1 MQKKTYMK
9 PLVSLYAIEALTI
22 FAGSTDPSAKPV
34 NPSGFQF
41 EEDIISGDKD
51 DVWEQQENNQK
62 LTTRTQI
69 DNQIKNMKKFLYSV
83 FMLAAVV
90 LAACSNDDNGDTQ
103 PKRGMTLNASV
114 ENLSS
119 RATMTD
125 ESGTWKFAFAVNDQV
140 SVSNSKISNYYT
152 FTNNGSQFTSAQAE
166 ATTENADWYAYFPGN
181 EVNLTNQTGDFANVA
196 NYFAVAGKTAA
207 ATTGEKGLSITLKPK
222 VAVLRI
228 VKVDNYGP
236 CDIYLKTADG
246 KYVSGLKAKKNEAGY
261 EVEKSDTKVSV
272 FQKASNGNAGIYY
285 VIVPAG
291 VKISVYNTNDE
302 NHIKTTKDAGL
313 TAGRYYTLTTGPTTG
328 TETATL
334 AGGTTETVD
343 WVQLW
348 IGGPRFAV
356 KNVAEPMTWYDA
368 TKKGDDF
375 AWGSNWYVPSE
386 EDLKIMHE
394 LLLKVQSEPTERKVS
409 ITGYP
414 TLELITNTKLEE
426 NIVKITGFQPG
437 YDKNS
442 ISLYN
447 KIVAGLN
454 TYRLWTATEKG
465 GYGVDLQILE
475 QDNYFCGGGFGYQTT
490 KNQLILTRPILTA
503 KTILWSNQK
512 QDK

>member
-1 MQKKTYMK
+1 
-9 PLVSLYAIEALTI
+9 
-22 FAGSTDPSAKPV
+22 
-34 NPSGFQF
+34 
-41 EEDIISGDKD
+41 
-51 DVWEQQENNQK
+51 
-62 LTTRTQI
+62 
-69 DNQIKNMKKFLYSV
+69 MKKFLYSV

-90 LAACSNDDNGDTQ
+90 LVFTACSNDETIETSGNGQ
-103 PKRGMTLNASV
+103 NNKGMVLVATVSQQD
-114 ENLSS
+114 S
-119 RATMTD
+119 RATIDVDVNDTK
-125 ESGTWKFAFAVNDQV
+125 GTWKFTFDDNDNV
-140 SVSNSKISNYYT
+140 VVGNNTIDNYYA
-152 FTNNGSQFTSAQAE
+152 FTKNGDNFSC
-166 ATTENADWYAYFPGN
+166 ADAKPTASPSTWYAYYPGTDI
-181 EVNLTNQTGDFANVA
+181 NLTNQEGTDASAAKFYAL
-196 NYFAVAGKTAA
+196 AGATTT
-207 ATTGEKGLSITLKPK
+207 ATTGADGLTINMTPQ

-246 KYVSGLKAKKNEAGY
+246 KYVSGLKAKKNDAGY

-334 AGGTTETVD
+334 AGGATENVD

-394 LLLKVQSEPTERKVS
+394 LLLKVQSKPTERKVS

-442 ISLYN
+442 INLYN
-447 KIVAGLN
+447 KIEPGMN
-454 TYRLWTATEKG
+454 TYRLWTATEKD
-465 GYGVDLQILE
+465 GYGVELMIIE
-475 QDNYFCGGGFGYQTT
+475 QDNWFYGGGFSYQTT

-503 KTILWSNQK
+503 KTILWSDQNITNNK
-512 QDK
+512 